1 MQSSMSRFC
10 LEKAVRLDGVEY
22 TFIAAR
28 ALLKSPERYVIG
40 HLREEPFGFCF
51 SGSRKVER
59 LQRVNKK
66 ERSRVLRQY

>member
-28 ALLKSPERYVIG
+28 ALLKSPERYVIRILFLG
-40 HLREEPFGFCF
+40 IAKGGKA
-51 SGSRKVER
+51 SWG
-59 LQRVNKK
+59 
-66 ERSRVLRQY
+66 